1 MVVRLLLVEDDTKLR
16 TVLRRGLIE
25 EGFAVDV
32 TGSGTD
38 ALWQASEFA
47 YDAVVLDVGLPDID
61 GMSVCRQLRERGRWA
76 PIMMLTALDGV
87 EYRVRG
93 LDVGADDYL
102 VKPFAFAELT
112 ARLRALLRREATPRP
127 ATLTVGDLTLN
138 PATRAVRRG
147 VSGIELTAREF
158 ALLEYLMRHPGQV
171 LSRVRLA
178 EHVWDSAYD
187 GDLHVVN
194 VYIGYLRDKIDRPF
208 GRTSIR
214 TVRGAGFQ
222 LADDRAGADID

>member
-1 MVVRLLLVEDDTKLR
+1 MRLLIVEDDAKLR
-16 TVLRRGLIE
+16 DVLRRGLVE

-32 TGSGTD
+32 TGSGVD
-38 ALWQASEFA
+38 ALWQANEFG
-47 YDAVVLDVGLPDID
+47 YDAVVLDIGLPDVNGIT
-61 GMSVCRQLRERGRWA
+61 VCQQLRERGCWA
-76 PIMMLTALDGV
+76 PIIMLTALDGI
-87 EYRVRG
+87 EHRVRG

-112 ARLRALLRREATPRP
+112 ARLRALIRREVVPRP
-127 ATLTVGDLTLN
+127 TSRTVGDLRLD
-138 PATRAVRRG
+138 PATHEVWRG
-147 VSGIELTAREF
+147 DQRVHLTGKEF

-171 LSRVRLA
+171 LSRIRLA

-194 VYIGYLRDKIDRPF
+194 VYIAYLRDKIDRPF
-208 GRTSIR
+208 GRASIR

-222 LADDRAGADID
+222 LTDDARLD